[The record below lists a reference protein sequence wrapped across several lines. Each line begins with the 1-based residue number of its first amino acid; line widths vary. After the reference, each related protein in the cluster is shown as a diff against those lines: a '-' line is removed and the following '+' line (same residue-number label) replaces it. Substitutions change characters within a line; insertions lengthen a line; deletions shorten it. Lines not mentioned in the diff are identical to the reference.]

1 MISPVF
7 NRIRRFCKAGR
18 SSGRA
23 FGKRKQPITVR
34 AGVKGTEHGDGRRK
48 HVTPSSRSSRS
59 GDHRRSRIGVK
70 VGWFQ
75 GDILTLGI
83 IETVQN
89 HHLVTK
95 ETTEIMKIKEADMKV
110 QGELLMEL
118 SQNRSLAVW
127 ISSIISAVVLI
138 FLLSL

>member
-1 MISPVF
+1 EDVEKSSLADQDDIGS
-7 NRIRRFCKAGR
+7 GLS
-18 SSGRA
+18 SSGQNEN
-23 FGKRKQPITVR
+23 RKYR
-34 AGVKGTEHGDGRRK
+34 DSSGSKN

-89 HHLVTK
+89 HHLVMN
-95 ETTEIMKIKEADMKV
+95 TEIRKIKEADMKV
-110 QGELLMEL
+110 QGELL
-118 SQNRSLAVW
+118 V
-127 ISSIISAVVLI
+127 
-138 FLLSL
+138 

>member
-1 MISPVF
+1 
-7 NRIRRFCKAGR
+7 
-18 SSGRA
+18 
-23 FGKRKQPITVR
+23 
-34 AGVKGTEHGDGRRK
+34 
-48 HVTPSSRSSRS
+48 HVTPSSRSSKS

-95 ETTEIMKIKEADMKV
+95 DTTEIMKIKEADINV
-110 QGELLMEL
+110 QGELLVKLKVGWTLKVE
-118 SQNRSLAVW
+118 SLW
-127 ISSIISAVVLI
+127 ENSSK
-138 FLLSL
+138 